1 MDNQHWSRFKDT
13 RNTCSRAGGHS
24 WGTKGFCDF
33 CFRDGSSGNRDH
45 ISYHLNKGTKTKE
58 KSQELCRYF
67 AKPSGCKRGD
77 KCVYNH
83 SMNGMDKD
91 LRARKCLKCGSES
104 HRAKECQV
112 WKSHRNGAL
121 PAPRNS
127 TADNCSTELGYY
139 VNYSLYFFSFIR
151 PGHGSGNTM
160 GFGDVDSGRAAGDP
174 RAGSH
179 RWRSEP

>member
-1 MDNQHWSRFKDT
+1 MPGWKATATEHYQHR
-13 RNTCSRAGGHS
+13 
-24 WGTKGFCDF
+24 
-33 CFRDGSSGNRDH
+33 
-45 ISYHLNKGTKTKE
+45 E
-58 KSQELCRYF
+58 
-67 AKPSGCKRGD
+67 
-77 KCVYNH
+77 
-83 SMNGMDKD
+83 
-91 LRARKCLKCGSES
+91 
-104 HRAKECQV
+104 
-112 WKSHRNGAL
+112 
-121 PAPRNS
+121 NS